1 MTSTLDGSLSKRTR
15 RLGPWALSSTSVAL
29 PKRRCT
35 GGSNGSKVRISSKA
49 CRKSIPMRDPTG
61 VCRPPQSRL
70 DRSHG
75 DRFRG
80 RDRIHR
86 RNGCRSTDPVVQR
99 TLRMTLLHLIVS
111 VFDPLDRSPVPVQV
125 ELVGNSTRL
134 AAVTSGILL
143 EAGEANGSYGPPTQ
157 PCS

>member
-1 MTSTLDGSLSKRTR
+1 
-15 RLGPWALSSTSVAL
+15 
-29 PKRRCT
+29 
-35 GGSNGSKVRISSKA
+35 
-49 CRKSIPMRDPTG
+49 
-61 VCRPPQSRL
+61 
-70 DRSHG
+70 
-75 DRFRG
+75 
-80 RDRIHR
+80 
-86 RNGCRSTDPVVQR
+86 
-99 TLRMTLLHLIVS
+99 MTLLHLIVS